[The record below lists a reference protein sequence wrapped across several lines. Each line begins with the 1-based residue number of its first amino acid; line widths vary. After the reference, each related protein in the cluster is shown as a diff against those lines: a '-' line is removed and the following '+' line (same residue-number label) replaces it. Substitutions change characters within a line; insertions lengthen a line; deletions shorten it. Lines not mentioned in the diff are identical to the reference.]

1 MPNKMIFA
9 PLLASFGV
17 PLEVYSSV
25 TNRSPK
31 GGQYIHGE
39 WVPGPDILSEPNK
52 INVTEPFIPYGL
64 LTRSGFSVTFQSGGR
79 MQEAD
84 KQWISNMTVPIGS
97 FVVQNGKK
105 YEVIA
110 CDPWTDY
117 SDVNIYG
124 CKAVS
129 AFG

>member
-1 MPNKMIFA
+1 MANKMIFA

-17 PLEVYSSV
+17 PLEVYPLKSA
-25 TNRSPK
+25 
-31 GGQYIHGE
+31 GQHVHGE
-39 WVPGPDILSEPNK
+39 WIPSPDTLVPANK
-52 INVTEPFIPYGL
+52 INVSEPFLPYGQ
-64 LTRSGFSVTFQSGGR
+64 LTKVGFNVTFQSGGK
-79 MQEAD
+79 MEEAE
-84 KQWISNMTVPIGS
+84 KQWISNFDVPIGS
-97 FVVQNGKK
+97 FVFHRGTK